1 MLYVSPTREEGT
13 AWTHSSFLVRR
24 CDRHWLVWPTQPVA
38 IHRLMIPI
46 AITIAGEERTYAALV
61 PLSFRFEVH
70 HFIAEHTDVCPP
82 LDGGT
87 LVLTEAQARKVIDIA
102 RSQEAAARPA
112 PVSIVATGCI
122 DSSKSTSSLVFRSDE
137 EGNDLPA

>member
-1 MLYVSPTREEGT
+1 
-13 AWTHSSFLVRR
+13 
-24 CDRHWLVWPTQPVA
+24 
-38 IHRLMIPI
+38 MIPI

-82 LDGGT
+82 LDSGT
-87 LVLTEAQARKVIDIA
+87 LILTEAQARKVIDLA